1 MRTIADGIKKYN
13 ANMYLGT
20 DKNGC
25 PALFIN
31 GRKVLALTTAKEIA
45 VVNEFLRSMDTG
57 IEIKFETYSQYGQL
71 IMDVMEALAKKK
83 ATA

>member
-1 MRTIADGIKKYN
+1 MRTIADVIKKYN

-31 GRKVLALTTAKEIA
+31 DRKVLTLITAKKI
-45 VVNEFLRSMDTG
+45 VYCNEFLRSMDTG

-71 IMDVMEALAKKK
+71 LMDVMEALAKKK
-83 ATA
+83 ANA